1 MNHNENVIT
10 EILWDAAKTVLRG
23 KFTAIQPYLKKTR
36 KTSNREPIFEPKTT
50 GKRRTKTP
58 KISRRNKIIKIRA
71 EINERNSSND

>member
-23 KFTAIQPYLKKTR
+23 KLTAIQPYLKKAR
-36 KTSNREPIFEPKTT
+36 KPSNREPIFEPKTT